1 MAYFRS
7 LFGLFLVVRAVSRPV
22 AVTTQSRSSTHC
34 VCSARASTCWSLAT
48 PSWTSTTC
56 TAPRRAP
63 SSRSPSSSR
72 TSATWSRVGRG
83 RARATESSPS
93 FITPS
98 SHRCIMCISEMELPL
113 LFYVIC
119 GVILLIL
126 AILYPWKDVKRSRL
140 SVYAI
145 LHLLYALMVVYVV
158 YVRTIVDLSYVRDI
172 YQVMCIPWLFP
183 ASLVLD
189 VLTFIAA
196 CVPNNKSRTLDE
208 TNSNVFPMYRTSAAQ
223 ANTALPISL
232 IREAA

>member
-7 LFGLFLVVRAVSRPV
+7 LFGLFLVVRAGFHMLV
-22 AVTTQSRSSTHC
+22 AGYAVMDLNDLH
-34 VCSARASTCWSLAT
+34 
-48 PSWTSTTC
+48 
-56 TAPRRAP
+56 
-63 SSRSPSSSR
+63 
-72 TSATWSRVGRG
+72 SATSGTFKQI
-83 RARATESSPS
+83 ALKLT
-93 FITPS
+93 
-98 SHRCIMCISEMELPL
+98 HISDVVKEMELPL